1 MSLTGDS
8 MKILAETLHYYNS
21 NYNFTISSFFVG
33 EWGVSYFKE
42 LGEELECYLEPALVA
57 KCFHAYEVAEKAH
70 RGQMRRSGEPYITH
84 PVAAALILARM
95 RLDHETIMATLLH
108 DVVED
113 TSISK
118 EELTREF
125 GEEVTALVDGV
136 TKLTKIKFE
145 SKAEAQAENFRK
157 MVLAMVKDIRVIIVK
172 LADRFH
178 NMKTLGVMPAV
189 KRRRIAIE
197 TLEIYAPIANR
208 LGMHAVYVGLEDLG
222 FKALYPMRY
231 RAIKAA
237 VEKTRGNRSELT
249 EKIEQDL
256 QQALEQLNIPYEHVF
271 GRKKHLYSIYR
282 KMRHKKASF
291 TEITDVLAFRV
302 ITEDIDSC
310 YRVMGALHRT
320 YKPVPQ
326 RFKDYIGIPK
336 ANGYQSLHT
345 TLFGPFG
352 VPLEVQIRTRDMHKV
367 AENGVAAH
375 WIYKS
380 SGIEVNEAQLRAREW
395 VQRLLEM
402 QRSTG
407 SSLEF
412 IENVKIDLFPD
423 EIYVFTPKGHI
434 MELPKGATPVDFAY
448 TVHSGVG
455 NACVAAKVNRRL
467 VPLSMPLSNGQTV
480 EIITTPG
487 AHPNPSW
494 LNFVVTGKA
503 RSNIRNFL
511 KGQQHAESIVLGKR
525 LIEQVLTEF
534 GSDFAKVPPESLQAL
549 LHDLN
554 YKSVED
560 LLYAVGIGNQVP
572 MVIAKR
578 LVISPDSIEPGQAKK
593 AKPMAIKGTEGMVVH
608 FADCCQPIPGD
619 NIVGRFQQG
628 RGIIVHTSDCPNVTQ
643 GRSTPDQL
651 IDLRWD
657 DKVQGEYWVDITVE
671 VANQRGVLAAL
682 ATAIAEA
689 ESNIGNI
696 NVDQRDGQHNAVM
709 FSISVKDRKHL
720 ARVMRKL
727 RANTVVMR
735 LYRKKQGD

>member
-1 MSLTGDS
+1 MPGHIEVVDC
-8 MKILAETLHYYNS
+8 KGVYC
-21 NYNFTISSFFVG
+21 
-33 EWGVSYFKE
+33 VSYFKE
-42 LGEELECYLEPALVA
+42 LDEELKCYLEQALVE
-57 KCFHAYEVAEKAH
+57 KCYQAYLVAEKAH
-70 RGQMRRSGEPYITH
+70 HGQMRRSGEPYITH

-95 RLDHETIMATLLH
+95 RLDYQTIMATLLH

-118 EELTREF
+118 DDLTEQF
-125 GEEVTALVDGV
+125 GEDVTALVDGV

-145 SKAEAQAENFRK
+145 SRAEAQAENFRK

-178 NMKTLGVMPAV
+178 NMRTLGAMPYV

-208 LGMHAVYVGLEDLG
+208 LGMHAIYTGLEDLG
-222 FKALYPMRY
+222 FQALYPMRY
-231 RAIKAA
+231 RAVKSA
-237 VEKTRGNRSELT
+237 VEKSRGNRRELT
-249 EKIEQDL
+249 QKIEQDL
-256 QQALEQLNIPYEHVF
+256 EQALHQLKIPYEHVF
-271 GRKKHLYSIYR
+271 GRQKHLYSIYR
-282 KMRHKKASF
+282 KMRQKKASF
-291 TEITDVLAFRV
+291 TEITDVFAFRV

-310 YRVMGALHRT
+310 YRVLGALHRT

-352 VPLEVQIRTRDMHKV
+352 VPLEVQIRTRDMDKV

-380 SGIEVNEAQLRAREW
+380 SGLEVNEAQLRAREW

-423 EIYVFTPKGHI
+423 EVYVFTPKGHI

-455 NACVAAKVNRRL
+455 NSCVAAKINRRL
-467 VPLSMPLSNGQTV
+467 VPLSIPLTNGQTV
-480 EIITTPG
+480 EIITSPS
-487 AHPNPSW
+487 AHPNPAW

-503 RSNIRNFL
+503 RSNIRHFL
-511 KGQQHAESIVLGKR
+511 KSQQHAESIVLGKR
-525 LIEQVLTEF
+525 LLEHCLAEMT
-534 GSDFAKVPPESLQAL
+534 SDYAKVPPETWQAL

-554 YKSVED
+554 FKSTDE
-560 LLYAVGIGNQVP
+560 LLYAIGIGNQMP
-572 MVIAKR
+572 IVIAKR
-578 LVISPDSIEPGQAKK
+578 LVLGQDGAELDSEKGSPL
-593 AKPMAIKGTEGMVVH
+593 AIRGTEGMVVH

-619 NIVGRFQQG
+619 NIVGLFQKG
-628 RGIIVHTSDCPNVTQ
+628 RGIIVHASDCPKINQ
-643 GRSTPDQL
+643 ARGKAKQL
-651 IDLRWD
+651 IPLRWD
-657 DKVQGEYWVDITVE
+657 EQVQGEYWVDITVE

-682 ATAIAEA
+682 ATAISESD
-689 ESNIGNI
+689 SNIGNI
-696 NVDQRDGQHNAVM
+696 NVDPRDGRHNAVT
-709 FSISVKDRKHL
+709 FSISVRDRSHL
-720 ARVMRKL
+720 ARVMRRL
-727 RANTVVMR
+727 RANKVVMR
-735 LYRKKQGD
+735 LYRKKQGE